1 MYCAISAQKE
11 DQIHFPGGKRAARVA
26 ERIQN
31 IDPNVLGSG
40 PLGQCSLT
48 LNDEQCLWGRG
59 LFS

>member
-48 LNDEQCLWGRG
+48 LNDEQCLWG
-59 LFS
+59 